1 MHFIKLGGDRWLIKD
16 SHTIVNTKQKEELE
30 RKDLESL
37 VSDGDIE
44 RDGSIE
50 ETKPVVPRHNKSKQA
65 KD

>member
-1 MHFIKLGGDRWLIKD
+1 MHFIQLGGDRWLIRD

-44 RDGSIE
+44 